1 MVAGSEGRGG
11 LVPGSEGRWG
21 RCRVVR
27 GGGGWCRRVDG
38 RAEVVEHLGDED
50 EDRGVELREGGV
62 A

>member
-1 MVAGSEGRGG
+1 MPGG
-11 LVPGSEGRWG
+11 EGRWG
-21 RCRVVR
+21 RWRAVR
-27 GGGGWCRRVDG
+27 GGGGWCGRADG